1 MARKAVHCDAESD
14 DPAALLATSGN
25 QNGRVATVTDS
36 FTPRRRSTTILGV
49 RRNGEVAIAG
59 DGQVTQGD
67 MVLKQ
72 GARKIRTMS
81 EGSVL
86 VGFAG
91 AVADAM
97 TLLGKFEQQL
107 KEWDGNLRR
116 ASVELA
122 KEWRSDRYLRRLE
135 AEILVADTESLL
147 LISGTGDVIEPDD
160 EVLSIGS
167 GSPYAMAAA
176 KALMQSTELPAR
188 EIVERAMT
196 IAADMC
202 IYTNHEFM
210 VVSIPAAV
218 DAATSEDQ
226 PDEPGTPIDQMA
238 PGPVAGPQPDS
249 ASGDDED
256 EDEDDEPGHD
266 GPDSGPHDGPEGEEH

>member
-1 MARKAVHCDAESD
+1 MSD
-14 DPAALLATSGN
+14 
-25 QNGRVATVTDS
+25 RHI
-36 FTPRRRSTTILGV
+36 PRRRSTTILGV

-67 MVLKQ
+67 MVLKG

-81 EGSVL
+81 DGAVL

-91 AVADAM
+91 AVADAL

-135 AEILVADTESLL
+135 AEILVADVHSLL

-176 KALMQSTELPAR
+176 KALMRATDLSAHDV
-188 EIVERAMT
+188 VEQAMT

-202 IYTNHEFM
+202 IYTNHEFTI
-210 VVSIPAAV
+210 VGIAAEG
-218 DAATSEDQ
+218 DAEADAGSSAGAAGTGE
-226 PDEPGTPIDQMA
+226 PDAPETPIDQMA
-238 PGPVAGPQPDS
+238 PGPDPMSGAAAPD
-249 ASGDDED
+249 D
-256 EDEDDEPGHD
+256 DEDDEPAPRD
-266 GPDSGPHDGPEGEEH
+266 DDADHDGPEAR

>member
-1 MARKAVHCDAESD
+1 M
-14 DPAALLATSGN
+14 
-25 QNGRVATVTDS
+25 TDR
-36 FTPRRRSTTILGV
+36 FTPKRRSTTILGV
-49 RRNGEVAIAG
+49 RRNGEVAVAG

-72 GARKIRTMS
+72 GARKIRTLS
-81 EGSVL
+81 DGAVL

-91 AVADAM
+91 AVADAL

-107 KEWDGNLRR
+107 REWDGNLRR

-135 AEILVADTESLL
+135 AEILVADPESLL

-160 EVLSIGS
+160 EILSIGS

-176 KALMQSTELPAR
+176 KALMSSTDLSAR

-196 IAADMC
+196 ITADMC
-202 IYTNHEFM
+202 IYTNHEFT
-210 VVSIPAAV
+210 VVTIPPAPEEAP
-218 DAATSEDQ
+218 SEDQ
-226 PDEPGTPIDQMA
+226 PDVPSTPIDQME
-238 PGPVAGPQPDS
+238 PGPVPAADPALTDDADDDEDDKATS
-249 ASGDDED
+249 DAAGDDESD
-256 EDEDDEPGHD
+256 DTADGEDR
-266 GPDSGPHDGPEGEEH
+266 

>member
-1 MARKAVHCDAESD
+1 M
-14 DPAALLATSGN
+14 
-25 QNGRVATVTDS
+25 TDS

-49 RRNGEVAIAG
+49 RRNGAVAVAG

-81 EGSVL
+81 DGAVL

-91 AVADAM
+91 AVADAL

-107 KEWDGNLRR
+107 REWDGNLRR

-160 EVLSIGS
+160 EILSIGS

-176 KALMQSTELPAR
+176 KALMTATDLSAR
-188 EIVERAMT
+188 EIVERAMAIT
-196 IAADMC
+196 ADMC
-202 IYTNHEFM
+202 IYTNHEFTI
-210 VVSIPAAV
+210 VTIPSAE
-218 DAATSEDQ
+218 DAAPSEDQ
-226 PDEPGTPIDQMA
+226 PDHPGTPIDQME
-238 PGPVAGPQPDS
+238 PGPVPPADPEPAD
-249 ASGDDED
+249 ADDED
-256 EDEDDEPGHD
+256 EERGESEPGD
-266 GPDSGPHDGPEGEEH
+266 ESEGEDR

>member
-1 MARKAVHCDAESD
+1 M
-14 DPAALLATSGN
+14 
-25 QNGRVATVTDS
+25 TDT
-36 FTPRRRSTTILGV
+36 FTARRRSTTILGV
-49 RRNGEVAIAG
+49 RRNGEVAVAG

-72 GARKIRTMS
+72 GARKIRTLS
-81 EGSVL
+81 DGAVL

-91 AVADAM
+91 AVADAL

-107 KEWDGNLRR
+107 REWDGNLRR

-135 AEILVADTESLL
+135 AEILVADPESLL

-176 KALMQSTELPAR
+176 KALMTATDLSAR
-188 EIVERAMT
+188 EIVERAMSIT
-196 IAADMC
+196 ADMC
-202 IYTNHEFM
+202 IYTNHEFTI
-210 VVSIPAAV
+210 VTIPAS
-218 DAATSEDQ
+218 DGEQSEDQ
-226 PDEPGTPIDQMA
+226 PDGPSTPIDQMD
-238 PGPVAGPQPDS
+238 PGPVLAADPARDDDDDD
-249 ASGDDED
+249 DDEAKTAAPETETD
-256 EDEDDEPGHD
+256 DPTDGEDH
-266 GPDSGPHDGPEGEEH
+266 

>member
-1 MARKAVHCDAESD
+1 MTIGK
-14 DPAALLATSGN
+14 
-25 QNGRVATVTDS
+25 QNGRATTVTDS
-36 FTPRRRSTTILGV
+36 LIPRRRSTTILGV

-72 GARKIRTMS
+72 GARKIRTLS
-81 EGSVL
+81 DGAVL

-91 AVADAM
+91 AVADAL

-107 KEWDGNLRR
+107 REWDGNLRR

-135 AEILVADTESLL
+135 AEILVADPDSLL

-176 KALMQSTELPAR
+176 KALMRSTDLPAR

-202 IYTNHEFM
+202 IYTNDEFTI
-210 VVSIPAAV
+210 VSIPAAA
-218 DAATSEDQ
+218 DAGPTAEQPDQ
-226 PDEPGTPIDQMA
+226 PSTPIDQMA
-238 PGPVAGPQPDS
+238 PGPLVAPDPPTP
-249 ASGDDED
+249 DE
-256 EDEDDEPGHD
+256 EDDDDRDGAEPDDAPD
-266 GPDSGPHDGPEGEEH
+266 GKDG

>member
-1 MARKAVHCDAESD
+1 M
-14 DPAALLATSGN
+14 
-25 QNGRVATVTDS
+25 
-36 FTPRRRSTTILGV
+36 

-81 EGSVL
+81 DGAVL

-91 AVADAM
+91 AVADAL

-107 KEWDGNLRR
+107 REWDGNLRR

-122 KEWRSDRYLRRLE
+122 KEWRSERYLRRLE
-135 AEILVADTESLL
+135 AEILVADPDSLL

-160 EVLSIGS
+160 DVLSIGS

-176 KALMQSTELPAR
+176 KALMRSTDLSAR
-188 EIVERAMT
+188 EIVERAMAV
-196 IAADMC
+196 AADMC
-202 IYTNHEFM
+202 IFTNHEFTI
-210 VVSIPAAV
+210 VTIPASG
-218 DAATSEDQ
+218 DAPATAEQ
-226 PDEPGTPIDQMA
+226 PDAPSTPIDQMA
-238 PGPVAGPQPDS
+238 PGPIVEATS
-249 ASGDDED
+249 SGDEDHEDDED
-256 EDEDDEPGHD
+256 DARGDGERHDETD
-266 GPDSGPHDGPEGEEH
+266 GKDR

>member
-1 MARKAVHCDAESD
+1 MDHHV
-14 DPAALLATSGN
+14 
-25 QNGRVATVTDS
+25 
-36 FTPRRRSTTILGV
+36 PRRRSTTILGV
-49 RRNGEVAIAG
+49 RRNGAVALAG

-67 MVLKQ
+67 IQLKS
-72 GARKIRTMS
+72 GARKVRTLND
-81 EGSVL
+81 GAVL

-91 AVADAM
+91 AVADAL
-97 TLLGKFEQQL
+97 TLLGKFEAQL
-107 KEWDGNLRR
+107 REWDGNLRR

-176 KALMQSTELPAR
+176 KALMTSTDLSAR
-188 EIVERAMT
+188 EVTERAMT

-202 IYTNHEFM
+202 IYTNHNFTILEILPGEDG
-210 VVSIPAAV
+210 SGSTESQP
-218 DAATSEDQ
+218 DAAA
-226 PDEPGTPIDQMA
+226 TPIDQMA
-238 PGPVAGPQPDS
+238 PGPDPTPAHDGD
-249 ASGDDED
+249 DDED
-256 EDEDDEPGHD
+256 DDDKPGKDRPGDPTADDDE
-266 GPDSGPHDGPEGEEH
+266 EGR

>member
-1 MARKAVHCDAESD
+1 MSGTTGVGPES
-14 DPAALLATSGN
+14 
-25 QNGRVATVTDS
+25 GRVPGAMDHQG
-36 FTPRRRSTTILGV
+36 PRRRSTTILGV
-49 RRNGEVAIAG
+49 RRNGAVALAG

-67 MVLKQ
+67 IQLKG
-72 GARKIRTMS
+72 GARKVRTLND
-81 EGSVL
+81 GAVL

-91 AVADAM
+91 AVADAL
-97 TLLGKFEQQL
+97 TLLGKFEAQL
-107 KEWDGNLRR
+107 REWDGNLRR

-176 KALMQSTELPAR
+176 KALMISTELSAR
-188 EIVERAMT
+188 EITERAMT

-202 IYTNHEFM
+202 IYTNNHFTILEILPGEEGAK
-210 VVSIPAAV
+210 S
-218 DAATSEDQ
+218 TEGQ
-226 PDEPGTPIDQMA
+226 PDTASTPIDQMA
-238 PGPVAGPQPDS
+238 PGPDPNPGHD
-249 ASGDDED
+249 GDR
-256 EDEDDEPGHD
+256 DEDDEPPGSD
-266 GPDSGPHDGPEGEEH
+266 RPGETTADDDEEGR

>member
-1 MARKAVHCDAESD
+1 MVAIL
-14 DPAALLATSGN
+14 ALTGK

-72 GARKIRTMS
+72 GARKIRTLS
-81 EGSVL
+81 DGAVL

-91 AVADAM
+91 AVADAL

-107 KEWDGNLRR
+107 REWDGNVRR

-135 AEILVADTESLL
+135 AEILVADPDSLL

-160 EVLSIGS
+160 DVLSIGS

-176 KALMQSTELPAR
+176 KALMQSTELSAR
-188 EIVERAMT
+188 EIVERAMAV
-196 IAADMC
+196 AAEMC
-202 IYTNHEFM
+202 IYTNDQFTI
-210 VVSIPAAV
+210 VTIPPSG
-218 DAATSEDQ
+218 DAQ
-226 PDEPGTPIDQMA
+226 PTVERPDVPSTPIDQMA
-238 PGPVAGPQPDS
+238 PGPLIEGDPPTDQEDEEDERDDS
-249 ASGDDED
+249 EPDDETD
-256 EDEDDEPGHD
+256 GKED
-266 GPDSGPHDGPEGEEH
+266 